1 MVSISD
7 DVTKIVAASEDQVIR
22 VWDIETGGVLG
33 LFNSQRV
40 KNKQKTKKKQKNK
53 KKQKTKNKKKKP
65 KGHIFVFFIRWS
77 HFVFR
82 IIGSKA

>member
-40 KNKQKTKKKQKNK
+40 KNKQKTKKKQR
-53 KKQKTKNKKKKP
+53 KKQKKKKKEER
-65 KGHIFVFFIRWS
+65 KREIQ
-77 HFVFR
+77 
-82 IIGSKA
+82 K